1 MNDPFAHH
9 ASALLPCPYCAQQHI
24 EDLPACPTSRQIIL
38 LDGKYRLKRLLGEGS
53 FGLVWDARNI
63 DTQKEV
69 AIKTL
74 RAEVIDNPAVLA
86 RFSWEATAAGRIHD
100 PHVCDV
106 LDLVKSSV
114 HGPYIV
120 LERLSGQSLEAL
132 MQQEGRLAPE
142 QAVLLIRQALVGLE
156 AVHRAGIV
164 HRDIKPENIFLHAPG
179 PGRVQVKL
187 LDFGISKFG
196 AGGNDQART
205 AADLYMGTPEYTS
218 PEQARG
224 AAQVDLRT
232 DIWAIGA
239 ILYKALTGVAPFTGP
254 DVPSLLTAI
263 LHTPHR
269 ALTELAADVAAELA
283 AVVER
288 CLAKP
293 REMRYQTC
301 AELSAALEPFERGS
315 LARAPVDA
323 RNLLTDDPTL
333 RTRLSD
339 PARVWTQRQAEDELE
354 VVDPGAAAAPA
365 SASQSGPDGGQSG
378 SQQDGKLAAAVDRSR
393 APASAGDVILC
404 CNLAD
409 RRWLDHLRQ
418 HLKTHR
424 DGSHLGTWDCGASE
438 LGAPPQEVVATSF
451 ARARAVILLVSPQFL
466 ADDFAA
472 GSRLFSLVFMAQA
485 RGLPVLW
492 FVIHECAYETS
503 DLLDFTSLGDPA
515 RPLDRLPFTE
525 ADRALEQICD
535 QVISTLGG
543 PQLTPDGSRPQ
554 RALASSTRTDEA
566 LQLEQRLEMAQARRA
581 RLEAQGED
589 TTSILE
595 EINMLRR
602 SLRTGRPLHRGDVLD
617 DRFVVLDQ
625 LGSGGFAT
633 VWRAL
638 DKAHDVPVAL
648 KVLHAQHVHNAER
661 RGRFFRGARVMA
673 QLDHPN
679 IVKIIL
685 PWASDGEYEYYVM
698 HYVAGGTLRDAVLG
712 RGLSPGKRIQLL
724 LAVADAL
731 AFAHERGIIHRD
743 VKPSNI
749 LVADDGTPYLTDFD
763 LVRAEDTTG
772 GTAGGLGTV
781 IYAAPEMME
790 RASEADA
797 RADVY
802 SLGMTLAFMFYERD
816 LTMEVIRNTDQLIGE
831 LKVPE
836 AIRMVIRTAITWN
849 RDHRFP
855 SAAEFRSALAASFAR
870 RDSQVAHVVAAALQ
884 NTILAPIGGGPPVR
898 GGDAT
903 VLAAATPVFVAP
915 GAAASEVAG
924 SEVAA
929 SEVPASEATASEAAA
944 PVFVAP
950 GSAAPVFVAP
960 GERRD
965 GVPAAPRGHAPS
977 ASLARAFAAI
987 SRASDAERETAISE
1001 VFAQLEVHDDLDPAP
1016 PESARRPPAAALVPA
1031 DDHTQPD
1038 TIRRL
1043 TPATI
1048 GVVAVGAGVLVVIVY
1063 LLLAG

>member
-24 EDLPACPTSRQIIL
+24 EDLPTCPTSRQVIL

-106 LDLVKSSV
+106 LDLVKSSA

-120 LERLSGQSLEAL
+120 LERLSGQSLDAL

-142 QAVLLIRQALVGLE
+142 QAVLLVRQALIGLA

-196 AGGNDQART
+196 VGSNDQART
-205 AADLYMGTPEYTS
+205 AADLFMGTPEYTS

-224 AAQVDLRT
+224 AALVDLRT

-239 ILYKALTGVAPFTGP
+239 ILYKALTGVPTFTGP

-269 ALTELAADVAAELA
+269 PLNELAPEVAPGLA
-283 AVVER
+283 AIVDR
-288 CLAKP
+288 CLAKS
-293 REMRYQTC
+293 RELRYASC
-301 AELSAALEPFERGS
+301 AELSAALEPFESMS
-315 LARAPVDA
+315 LARTMMDTRSPVVDE
-323 RNLLTDDPTL
+323 PSV

-339 PARVWTQRQAEDELE
+339 PARVWTQQSAEEALE
-354 VVDPGAAAAPA
+354 TVDGAAGQA
-365 SASQSGPDGGQSG
+365 SASSSQHVGEVGGQG
-378 SQQDGKLAAAVDRSR
+378 VDRGR
-393 APASAGDVILC
+393 LPAVAGDVILC

-424 DGSHLGTWDCGASE
+424 DGSHLGTWDSAASE

-451 ARARAVILLVSPQFL
+451 ARARAVIMLVSPQFL

-492 FVIHECAYETS
+492 FAVRECAYETS
-503 DLLDFTSLGDPA
+503 DLLDFTSVGDPS

-543 PQLTPDGSRPQ
+543 PQLTPDGTRPA
-554 RALASSTRTDEA
+554 RAQATSTRTDEA

-638 DKAHDVPVAL
+638 DKTNDQPVAL
-648 KVLHAQHVHNAER
+648 KVLHAQHVHNPER

-698 HYVAGGTLRDAVLG
+698 HHVAGGTLRDAVLG
-712 RGLSPGKRIQLL
+712 HGLSAGKRIQLL
-724 LAVADAL
+724 LCVADAL

-831 LKVPE
+831 LKIPE

-870 RDSQVAHVVAAALQ
+870 RDNSLPMATAAAVQRTL
-884 NTILAPIGGGPPVR
+884 LAPIGEAPGLAATRLAVAEPAGPVFAPPASASTSV
-898 GGDAT
+898 
-903 VLAAATPVFVAP
+903 AATPV
-915 GAAASEVAG
+915 
-924 SEVAA
+924 VAA
-929 SEVPASEATASEAAA
+929 ERALGA
-944 PVFVAP
+944 PV
-950 GSAAPVFVAP
+950 PVGRP
-960 GERRD
+960 
-965 GVPAAPRGHAPS
+965 PS
-977 ASLARAFAAI
+977 VSLARAFAAI
-987 SRASDAERETAISE
+987 SKESDARGDTAVSE
-1001 VFAQLEVHDDLDPAP
+1001 VFAQLEVHDDLDPPPHQSVRAP
-1016 PESARRPPAAALVPA
+1016 APVPV
-1031 DDHTQPD
+1031 DDHTHAD

-1043 TPATI
+1043 PPATI
-1048 GVVAVGAGVLVVIVY
+1048 GLALGAVAVVVLVY
-1063 LLLAG
+1063 LLFGG